1 MLHYIN
7 YRMRITLQDARM
19 LVGTFMAFD
28 RHMNIVLGETE
39 EYRRIKNKK
48 GTGIAEER
56 EEKRTLGLIVLR
68 GDSVVSMTI
77 EGPPPPEPDERI
89 TPGGPGVGRAAGRG
103 MPMAPGP
110 MGTMGAPMGLAG
122 PVRGVGGP
130 APGLMQPPG
139 GFPRGPPGMSGM
151 MPPPRGMPGPPGM
164 VPGMG
169 MPGMPPGMGMMPPPP
184 GGMPRGPPMGFQP
197 PPRG

>member
-7 YRMRITLQDARM
+7 YRMRITLQDTRM

-28 RHMNIVLGETE
+28 RHMNIVLGDTE

-110 MGTMGAPMGLAG
+110 MGAPMGLAG

-130 APGLMQPPG
+130 AHGLMQP
-139 GFPRGPPGMSGM
+139 GFPRGPAGMGGM
-151 MPPPRGMPGPPGM
+151 MPPPRGPPGMGMGMPPGMGGPPGM
-164 VPGMG
+164 
-169 MPGMPPGMGMMPPPP
+169 GMGMMPPPP
-184 GGMPRGPPMGFQP
+184 GSMPRGPPMGFQP
-197 PPRG
+197 PPRGSLQ